1 MSGLIPQF
9 FIDDILSRVDIV
21 DVIDRRV
28 RLKKS
33 GRSYSACC
41 PFHQEKTPSFNVI
54 PEKQFYHCFGCG
66 VSGNAIGFLMAF
78 EGLDFPSAVD
88 SLAASVGLAV
98 PHEQLTEQA
107 ELAVKKQ
114 KDIFLLLKHA
124 ANYYRS
130 VLAQNS
136 NARSYIDARGLSP
149 SVIETY
155 GIGYAPPGW
164 DGLSLHLLGSGWSE
178 SQLIESGMSV
188 EREGTGR
195 SYDRF
200 RERLMFPIHD
210 SKGQVVGFGGRV
222 LGDEKP
228 KYINSPETAV
238 FSKGRELYGL
248 YEAVCHSRKM
258 ERLVVVE
265 GYMDVVALA
274 QFGVSYAVAALGTAI
289 SAIQIEK
296 AFRHCNELIFCF
308 DGDAAGRRAAGK
320 ALDASLPLLVTEKT
334 VKFLFLVEGEDP
346 DSYIRSR
353 GKDNFVALLDIAQP
367 LSSYLFEVLAGGL
380 SLESAEGRAGL
391 ITKALPALYRIPEG
405 PFRQQLF
412 MELALRTQSD
422 INQLER
428 AGGLVAEQM
437 LSTGAAKLSTRS
449 AHEADFYRN
458 VNAAKEQIPQVLEKK
473 DDQDLLHLQ
482 NAAAQILLAFPQ
494 LAADVLGWATRAA
507 SNSVIMDG
515 LWLVR
520 LANLVVQYP
529 GASSSRLLGLWH
541 GLYQDSEWLGCL
553 SPVAQKEC
561 LVTDA
566 VVAVRHMNDILG
578 KLEVE
583 LTQVMPLEKLI
594 LISKERPLTELE
606 KHQLKLLIAVPRS
619 IDRQ

>member
-1 MSGLIPQF
+1 MSGLIPQA
-9 FIDDILSRVDIV
+9 FIDDLLCRVDIV
-21 DVIDRRV
+21 DVIDRRI

-41 PFHQEKTPSFNVI
+41 PFHQEKTPSFNVV

-88 SLAASVGLAV
+88 SLAASVGLSV
-98 PHEQLTEQA
+98 PHEQLTEEA

-114 KDIFLLLKHA
+114 KDIFLLLKHT
-124 ANYYRS
+124 ANYYRN
-130 VLAQNS
+130 VLAQNA
-136 NARSYIDARGLSP
+136 NARSYIEARGLSP

-210 SKGQVVGFGGRV
+210 SKGQVIGFGGRV

-248 YEAVCHSRKM
+248 YEAACHSRKM

-289 SAIQIEK
+289 SSIQIEK
-296 AFRHCNELIFCF
+296 AFRYCNELIFCF

-320 ALDASLPLLVTEKT
+320 ALDASLPLLVAGKT

-353 GKDNFVALLDIAQP
+353 GKENFVALLDIAQP
-367 LSSYLFEVLAGGL
+367 LSSYLFEVLADGL

-391 ITKALPALYRIPEG
+391 ITKALPVLYRIPEG

-412 MELALRTQSD
+412 IELSLRTQSD
-422 INQLER
+422 INLLER
-428 AGGLVAEQM
+428 VGAPIAERLLNKGALQ
-437 LSTGAAKLSTRS
+437 LSEKGADEVDS
-449 AHEADFYRN
+449 YRN
-458 VNAAKEQIPQVLEKK
+458 VQGAKAPIPQVPEKK
-473 DDQDLLHLQ
+473 DAKDLLHLQ

-494 LAADVLGWATRAA
+494 LTAAVLSWATRTA
-507 SNSVIMDG
+507 SKSVILDG
-515 LWLVR
+515 VWLVQ
-520 LANLVVQYP
+520 LANLVAQYP

-553 SPVAQKEC
+553 APVIQKEC
-561 LVTDA
+561 LVADA
-566 VVAVRHMNDILG
+566 VVAVCQMNDILG
-578 KLEVE
+578 KLDVE

-606 KHQLKLLIAVPRS
+606 KHQLKLLIAIPRS
-619 IDRQ
+619 VDAQ